1 MRALPSSTIFC
12 GCGMQVKSN
21 VQTGS
26 TTSTVQHNTMFG
38 GAKPGGG
45 AGASRE
51 AEIEKARLA
60 REERAKQRCVC

>member
-1 MRALPSSTIFC
+1 MRAGCRPQQKFVR
-12 GCGMQVKSN
+12 CGMQVKSN
-21 VQTGS
+21 VQTRAGS
-26 TTSTVQHNTMFG
+26 TSTHNTMFG